1 MFAIWKLGY
10 NHNINILSLKDIKM
24 GKGLKKNQE
33 VKVYKMGILD
43 DLKKEELIKVQI
55 LRTKV
60 SNQGRY

>member
-43 DLKKEELIKVQI
+43 DLKKEELIKV
-55 LRTKV
+55 
-60 SNQGRY
+60 